1 MGSSRTPPQTPY
13 RHLQNKIC
21 APTTLGGMQ
30 PVVCAGTVTMWRDVL
45 QSLFPEFP
53 SELHGVP
60 YLTIKEELVES
71 DLAFSLNKKQ
81 LL

>member
-1 MGSSRTPPQTPY
+1 M
-13 RHLQNKIC
+13 
-21 APTTLGGMQ
+21 
-30 PVVCAGTVTMWRDVL
+30 VCTGTITMWRDVL